1 MSRAQF
7 EIAFEGEPFEG
18 GEIDV
23 RDLAPA
29 LLALGNLLQACNRA
43 LNADRP
49 DAKLRVA
56 ATADGSFKAVLNV
69 EVSWVVDM
77 LDTVARNSD
86 RVVAADQLLELI

>member
-18 GEIDV
+18 GQIDV

-29 LLALGNLLQACNRA
+29 LLAFGNLLQACNEA
-43 LNADRP
+43 SNAHRP
-49 DAKLRVA
+49 DAKLPVA
-56 ATADGSFKAVLNV
+56 ATADASFKAALNL
-69 EVSWVVDM
+69 EVSFVVDR